1 MRTTPSRFTP
11 FALALALAVPSLAAA
26 QPDAGRRGGATAE
39 ERAER
44 IEARMAERVEKLR
57 QALKQKLDKAKE
69 RIERTGVRLACRGPC
84 GRCWP

>member
-57 QALKQKLDKAKE
+57 EELSLSDAQAA
-69 RIERTGVRLACRGPC
+69 RIARISVSRRLA
-84 GRCWP
+84 

>member
-1 MRTTPSRFTP
+1 M
-11 FALALALAVPSLAAA
+11 AAA
-26 QPDAGRRGGATAE
+26 EIQAAMRAKESHAHAE
-39 ERAER
+39 IQRIAQERERA
-44 IEARMAERVEKLR
+44 EKLR